1 MKKMLLLLLLLFTSG
16 LIMKGYSQ
24 GRIIKGKVTDESNK
38 PLAGATVTLK
48 GTTVNALT
56 DDAGNFTINTGDQ
69 VSPVLVVTFV
79 GYTNEDFN
87 VKGRTSF
94 TIRMQQ
100 DIHALGD
107 VVVVGY
113 GVQRK
118 RDVTGATSKVSAE
131 EISKRPLVRVEQA
144 LQGTTS
150 GVVVQSNSGQP
161 GQGLSVRIRG
171 TNSITGGNDPLY
183 VIDGFIGGDISSL
196 SMSDIESLEILKDAS
211 ATAIYGSR
219 GSNGVVII
227 TTKMGK
233 IGKARIDF
241 DPWFSKAEIPKKLS
255 LMNAYQFAVATNAY
269 NAVLGQSPSFSPG
282 QVSAFQANPAGTD
295 WQNAVTQKPWIQN
308 YQLSVS
314 GGSDAVQYLFSFN
327 HLDQPGLLINSYYK
341 KTTLRANVDV
351 KVNDRLN
358 LKFNVSTLMPQSRN
372 NGYAGDITDPFAQAY
387 QWDPTSPIRDSNGN
401 FILKSNYAS
410 NQLNPVAQLTNGLDD
425 NSSTSVIGTG
435 TLTYRILD
443 GLTFTSNNTYETE
456 SGFEQI
462 VQGPQTESGQVNSDY
477 SQINSNK
484 SHNWQNSNYFT
495 YQHRFGDHALT
506 LTALYEQ
513 QVGENTSVTAKATN
527 LSTYSNG
534 YYNLGLGAAQATTS
548 GYSSDALQSYMG
560 RVNYSY
566 KDKYLLTASLRS
578 DGSSHLTQKYSS
590 FPSVAVGWNL
600 AKEKFMEGPTWISD
614 LKLRAGYGESG
625 NQAVGAYS
633 TIAQVTSGRQGPYGN
648 VGYFY
653 DGSTLSVGT
662 PLGTP
667 VTTTLK
673 WEDDAT
679 TDIGLDAA
687 FFHGRIT
694 FTADAYYKKITNL
707 LYSKPIPQWDGGG
720 SYSNNIGTLE
730 NKGIEFALGGT
741 PIAEGKFKWS
751 TNFTISF
758 NQNKVLSLGGLDSIV
773 EGNIGSAQSDEAI
786 IVTGRSLGNFYG
798 YKFEG
803 TWKTSEATQ
812 AAALGMKPGDSKYV
826 DVNGDNKYTAADLMV
841 IGNGTP
847 KYSFGWINDFSY
859 GAWTLSMMFQ
869 GTHGNQIYS
878 GTIPYTFGGLGDARN
893 ATTTQI
899 LNVWTAAHQTDIPT
913 FDPSSN
919 NAINSSRYVYDASYI
934 KLKNFSLGYRLPQ
947 NLLNMAK
954 IHSIE
959 LYVSGQ
965 NIFTITHYPGYDP
978 EVTNANF
985 GSHPAVAQGLETGV
999 VPNPRT
1005 YTFGLRASF

>member
-1 MKKMLLLLLLLFTSG
+1 MKKMLLLLVLFTST
-16 LIMKGYSQ
+16 LLMRGYSQ
-24 GRIIKGKVTDESNK
+24 EKLLKGKVTDENNK

-56 DDAGNFTINTGDQ
+56 DESGNFQINTGDQ
-69 VSPVLVVTFV
+69 VRPVLVVTFV
-79 GYTNEDFN
+79 GYSNEEYTT
-87 VKGRTSF
+87 KGRSGF
-94 TIRMQQ
+94 TIHLQQ
-100 DIHALGD
+100 DIRALGD
-107 VVVVGY
+107 VIVVGY

-118 RDVTGATSKVSAE
+118 RDVTGSTSTVTAAE
-131 EISKRPLVRVEQA
+131 IAKRPLVRVEQA
-144 LQGTTS
+144 LQGTTA
-150 GVVVQSNSGQP
+150 GVTVQSNSGQP

-171 TNSITGGNDPLY
+171 TNSISGGNDPLY
-183 VIDGFIGGDISSL
+183 VIDGFIGGNIESL
-196 SMSDIESLEILKDAS
+196 SMADIESLEILKDAS

-227 TTKMGK
+227 TTKTGK
-233 IGKARIDF
+233 PGKARIDF
-241 DPWFSKAEIPKKLS
+241 DPWFSKSEIPKKLS
-255 LMNAYQFAVATNAY
+255 LLNAYQFAVATNAY
-269 NAVLGQSPSFSPG
+269 NAVLGQTASFSPA

-295 WQNAVTQKPWIQN
+295 WQNAVTQKPWVDN

-314 GGSDAVQYLFSFN
+314 GGSDAVSYLFSFN
-327 HLDQPGLLINSYYK
+327 HLDQPGLLINSNYK

-358 LKFNVSTLMPQSRN
+358 LKFNVVTLMPQSRN

-387 QWDPTSPIRDSNGN
+387 QWDPTSPIRDTAGN

-425 NSSTSVIGTG
+425 NSSTTVAGTG
-435 TLTYRILD
+435 ILTYRILN
-443 GLTFTSNNTYETE
+443 GLTFTSNNTYETG
-456 SGFEQI
+456 SSFEQI
-462 VQGPQTESGQVNSDY
+462 VQGPQTESGAVNSDY
-477 SQINSNK
+477 AQIKSAK
-484 SHNWQNSNYFT
+484 SHSWQNSNYFT
-495 YQHRFGDHALT
+495 YQHKFGDHSIT

-513 QVGENTSVTAKATN
+513 QVGENTSVSAKATN
-527 LSTYSNG
+527 LSTYSLG

-560 RVNYSY
+560 RINYSY
-566 KDKYLLTASLRS
+566 KDKYLLTASVRS
-578 DGSSHLTQKYSS
+578 DGSSHLTQKYAT
-590 FPSVAVGWNL
+590 FPSIALGWNM
-600 AKEKFMEGPTWISD
+600 AKEKFLESASWITD
-614 LKLRAGYGESG
+614 LKLRAGYGEAG
-625 NQAVGAYS
+625 NQAVPAYA
-633 TIAQVTSGRQGPYGN
+633 TIAQVNTGNQGPYGN
-648 VGYFY
+648 LGYFY
-653 DGSTLSVGT
+653 DGATLAVGT

-679 TDIGLDAA
+679 TDVGIDAA
-687 FFHGRIT
+687 FLHGRIT

-720 SYSNNIGTLE
+720 TYSNNIGSLE

-741 PIAEGKFKWS
+741 PVSGGKFKWN

-773 EGNIGSAQSDEAI
+773 GGNIGSAQSDEDI
-786 IVTGRSLGNFYG
+786 IVTGRALGNFYG
-798 YKFEG
+798 YKFLG
-803 TWKTSEATQ
+803 TWKTSEAAQ
-812 AAALGMKPGDSKYV
+812 AATFGMKPGDSKYV

-859 GAWTLSMMFQ
+859 GNWDLSVMVQ

-893 ATTTQI
+893 ATTTDI
-899 LNVWTAAHQTDIPT
+899 LNVWTPTHQTDIPT

-934 KLKNFSLGYRLPQ
+934 KLKNFSIGYRLPQ
-947 NLLNMAK
+947 SLVNMAK
-954 IHSIE
+954 IRSIE
-959 LYVSGQ
+959 LYISGQ